1 MATIVISSPLALTRT
16 PVSTGR
22 MSSRDAARA
31 TTSTVSA
38 IAWAGIVSGCSPSA
52 GNFGKS
58 SAGRIRRWKLEPP
71 LRISTSRSDSRS
83 SSWTDSSPSE
93 RESSASRRPGR
104 RTEPGPSAS
113 ASRSVCRP
121 ISRSVAER
129 LTLPPSSTAIRIP
142 DSDWVA
148 ARVETA
154 RETTESFETSSS
166 LFVLSFN

>member
-1 MATIVISSPLALTRT
+1 MATIVISPPLALTRT
-16 PVSTGR
+16 PVRTGR
-22 MSSRDAARA
+22 MSSREAARA

-38 IAWAGIVSGCSPSA
+38 IAAAGIVSGCSPSA

-58 SAGRIRRWKLEPP
+58 SAGRTRRWKLEPP

-83 SSWTDSSPSE
+83 SSWTDVVAE
-93 RESSASRRPGR
+93 RAGELGEQAAGKQDRAGALGLGL
-104 RTEPGPSAS
+104 EV
-113 ASRSVCRP
+113 VCRP

-129 LTLPPSSTAIRIP
+129 LTAPPSSTAIRMP
-142 DSDWVA
+142 ESDWVA

-166 LFVLSFN
+166 RLVLSFN